1 MEFHMSLI
9 YIVSATIKGQES
21 EPMVKLVEAKNKV
34 DAASI
39 FESYLVSKFD
49 SAKLIIE
56 RLTVNALPDLIQERL
71 SINGDLKKASDALA
85 LLTAKFQNDKNVQDL
100 LSIVADG
107 FDSIIRPSYTV
118 TELLKKMEVWKLNRH
133 SNESLTIVTYKN
145 GDQQLILTSSKDII
159 LNVDFFGFD
168 VISDDGEILPKACLP
183 SLLSVHSSC
192 AA

>member
-1 MEFHMSLI
+1 MSLI

-21 EPMVKLVEAKNKV
+21 ELMVKLVEAKIKV

-85 LLTAKFQNDKNVQDL
+85 LLTAKFQNDKNLQDL